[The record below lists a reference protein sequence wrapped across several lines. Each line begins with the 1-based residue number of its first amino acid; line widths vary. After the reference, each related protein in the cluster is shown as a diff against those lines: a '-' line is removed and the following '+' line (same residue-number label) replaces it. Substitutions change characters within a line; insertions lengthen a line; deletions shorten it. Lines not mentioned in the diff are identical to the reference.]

1 MVQLGFFKILKFL
14 DEGKDSQGYQTR
26 VLVESCMVSEW
37 QCVLFLPPHMRKV
50 STSIDVGSV
59 VFGVADSVIGKGCAL
74 YSEDAD
80 FSYFWNAD
88 VTINKTLTVDKSV
101 TMNDTL
107 TVDKSVTMNDTLD
120 VVKDVTVSTGNI
132 KASVGDVQAG
142 AKAIS
147 LVSHTHAVTALPCLP
162 PPPAPQAPIG
172 TVSGSTLPPT

>member
-1 MVQLGFFKILKFL
+1 MVQLGFFKIVKFL
-14 DEGKDSQGYQTR
+14 DEGKDAQGYQTR
-26 VLVESCMVSEW
+26 ALVESCMVSEW
-37 QCVLFLPPHMRKV
+37 QCVLYLPPYLRKV
-50 STSIDVGSV
+50 STSIDVGSI
-59 VFGVADSVIGKGCAL
+59 VFGVADSVIGKGAAL

-88 VTINKTLTVDKSV
+88 VIINKTLTVDKSV

-107 TVDKSVTMNDTLD
+107 D
-120 VVKDVTVSTGNI
+120 VVNDVTVSTGNI

>member
-1 MVQLGFFKILKFL
+1 MVQLGFFKIVKFL
-14 DEGKDSQGYQTR
+14 SEGKDAQGYQTR
-26 VLVESCMVSEW
+26 VLVESCMVREW
-37 QCVLFLPPHMRKV
+37 QCVLFLPPYLRQV

-59 VFGVADSVIGKGCAL
+59 VFGVADSVIGKGAAL

-107 TVDKSVTMNDTLD
+107 D

-132 KASVGDVQAG
+132 KANIGDVQAG

-147 LVSHTHAVTALPCLP
+147 LISHTHAVTALPCLP

>member
-1 MVQLGFFKILKFL
+1 MVQLGFFKILEFL
-14 DEGKDSQGYQTR
+14 DKGKDSQGYQTR
-26 VLVESCMVSEW
+26 ALVESCMVSEW
-37 QCVLFLPPHMRKV
+37 RCILFLPPYLRKV
-50 STSIDVGSV
+50 SSSIDVGRV

-88 VTINKTLTVDKSV
+88 VTINKTLTVE
-101 TMNDTL
+101 
-107 TVDKSVTMNDTLD
+107 KSVTMNDTLD

-142 AKAIS
+142 PKAIS
-147 LVSHTHAVTALPCLP
+147 LVSHTHAVTALPCLSP
-162 PPPAPQAPIG
+162 TSVPIG

>member
-14 DEGKDSQGYQTR
+14 NEGKDAQGYQTR
-26 VLVESCMVSEW
+26 ALVESCMVSEW
-37 QCVLFLPPHMRKV
+37 QCVLYLPPHMRKV

-107 TVDKSVTMNDTLD
+107 D
-120 VVKDVTVSTGNI
+120 VVNNVTVSTGNI
-132 KASVGDVQAG
+132 TVNIGDVQAG
-142 AKAIS
+142 AKATS
-147 LVSHTHAVTALPCLP
+147 LISHTHAVTALPCLP
-162 PPPAPQAPIG
+162 PPSEPQVPIG

>member
-1 MVQLGFFKILKFL
+1 MVQLGFFKIVKFL
-14 DEGKDSQGYQTR
+14 SEGKDSQGYQTR
-26 VLVESCMVSEW
+26 AIAESRMVPEW
-37 QCVLFLPPHMRKV
+37 QCVLYLPPYLRKV
-50 STSIDVGSV
+50 SSSIDIGSV
-59 VFGVADSVIGKGCAL
+59 VFGISDSVIGKGCAL

-101 TMNDTL
+101 TMR
-107 TVDKSVTMNDTLD
+107 DTLD

-147 LVSHTHAVTALPCLP
+147 LISHTHAVAALPCLSP
-162 PPPAPQAPIG
+162 ESVPIG

>member
-14 DEGKDSQGYQTR
+14 DEGIDSQGYQTR
-26 VLVESCMVSEW
+26 ALVESFMVSEW
-37 QCVLFLPPHMRKV
+37 RCILFLPPYLRKV
-50 STSIDVGSV
+50 SSSIDAGSI
-59 VFGVADSVIGKGCAL
+59 VFGISDSVTGKGCAL
-74 YSEDAD
+74 YSEDAE

-107 TVDKSVTMNDTLD
+107 D
-120 VVKDVTVSTGNI
+120 VAKDVNVSTGNVKVNI
-132 KASVGDVQAG
+132 GDVQAG
-142 AKAIS
+142 PKAIS
-147 LVSHTHAVTALPCLP
+147 LVTHTHAVTALPCLP

>member
-14 DEGKDSQGYQTR
+14 DVGKDAQGYQTR

-37 QCVLFLPPHMRKV
+37 QCILYLPPYLRKV
-50 STSIDVGSV
+50 STSIDVGSI
-59 VFGVADSVIGKGCAL
+59 VFGISDSVIGKGAAL

-88 VTINKTLTVDKSV
+88 VTINKTLTVEE
-101 TMNDTL
+101 
-107 TVDKSVTMNDTLD
+107 SVTMNDTLD
-120 VVKDVTVSTGNI
+120 VVKDLTVSTGNI
-132 KASVGDVQAG
+132 KANIGDVQAG
-142 AKAIS
+142 PKAIS

>member
-14 DEGKDSQGYQTR
+14 NEGKDSQGYQTR
-26 VLVESCMVSEW
+26 ALAESCMVSEW
-37 QCVLFLPPHMRKV
+37 QCILYLPPYLRKV
-50 STSIDVGSV
+50 SSSIDVGSII
-59 VFGVADSVIGKGCAL
+59 FGIADSVIGKGAAL

-88 VTINKTLTVDKSV
+88 VTINKTLTVE
-101 TMNDTL
+101 
-107 TVDKSVTMNDTLD
+107 KSVTMNDTLD

-142 AKAIS
+142 PKAIS

>member
-14 DEGKDSQGYQTR
+14 NEGKDAQGYQTR

-37 QCVLFLPPHMRKV
+37 QCILFLPPYLRKV

-59 VFGVADSVIGKGCAL
+59 VFGVADSVIGKGAAL
-74 YSEDAD
+74 YSESAD

-101 TMNDTL
+101 TMNDI
-107 TVDKSVTMNDTLD
+107 LD
-120 VVKDVTVSTGNI
+120 VVNDVTVSTGNI

-142 AKAIS
+142 PKAIS

-162 PPPAPQAPIG
+162 PPPAPQTPIG

>member
-1 MVQLGFFKILKFL
+1 MVQLGFFKIVKFL

-26 VLVESCMVSEW
+26 ALAESCMVSEW
-37 QCVLFLPPHMRKV
+37 QCILFLPPYLRQV
-50 STSIDVGSV
+50 SSSIDMGSV
-59 VFGVADSVIGKGCAL
+59 VFGISDSVIGKGCAL

-88 VTINKTLTVDKSV
+88 VTINKTLTVEEAV
-101 TMNDTL
+101 TMR
-107 TVDKSVTMNDTLD
+107 DTLD

-132 KASVGDVQAG
+132 TVNIGDVQAG

-147 LVSHTHAVTALPCLP
+147 LISHTHAVTALPCLP
-162 PPPAPQAPIG
+162 PPPAPQVPIG

>member
-14 DEGKDSQGYQTR
+14 NEEKDTQGYQTR
-26 VLVESCMVSEW
+26 VLAESCMVSEW
-37 QCVLFLPPHMRKV
+37 QCVLFLPPYLRKV
-50 STSIDVGSV
+50 SSSIDVGST

-74 YSEDAD
+74 YSTTDD

-88 VTINKTLTVDKSV
+88 VTINK
-101 TMNDTL
+101 TL

-132 KASVGDVQAG
+132 KANLGDVQAG

-147 LVSHTHAVTALPCLP
+147 LVSHTHTVAALPCLP

>member
-14 DEGKDSQGYQTR
+14 NEGKDTQGYQTR
-26 VLVESCMVSEW
+26 VLAESCMVSEW
-37 QCVLFLPPHMRKV
+37 QCVLYLPPYLRKV
-50 STSIDVGSV
+50 SSSIDVGSV
-59 VFGVADSVIGKGCAL
+59 VFGIADSVIGKGAAL

-80 FSYFWNAD
+80 FSYFWDAD
-88 VTINKTLTVDKSV
+88 VIISKTLTVNGSV
-101 TMNDTL
+101 NM
-107 TVDKSVTMNDTLD
+107 KDTLD

-132 KASVGDVQAG
+132 KANIGDVQAG

-147 LVSHTHAVTALPCLP
+147 LISHTHAVTALPCLP

>member
-1 MVQLGFFKILKFL
+1 MVQLGFFKIVKFL
-14 DEGKDSQGYQTR
+14 DEGKDTQGYQTR
-26 VLVESCMVSEW
+26 ALAESCMVSEW
-37 QCVLFLPPHMRKV
+37 QCVLFLPPYLRKV
-50 STSIDVGSV
+50 SSSIDVGSV
-59 VFGVADSVIGKGCAL
+59 VSGISDSVIGKGCAL
-74 YSEDAD
+74 YSEQSD

-88 VTINKTLTVDKSV
+88 VTINKTLTVDKR
-101 TMNDTL
+101 
-107 TVDKSVTMNDTLD
+107 VTMNDTLD

-132 KASVGDVQAG
+132 KANIGDVQAG